1 MSGAHWTVS
10 NATAANR
17 GMVEGFYYAK
27 FRTRPE
33 ALRALRAFVKAHAP
47 SDYYGEQDSVQ
58 ASATGADG
66 YHDWKKETVKYHS
79 VKDKKGKLRWKLRA
93 YDPYALTE
101 RTKRLSRHEAGGNP
115 TVKKPSKSKLYVQEL
130 KLANLVWGYVLS
142 HGGVTK
148 KTDLE
153 SYSAWEL
160 PTEFGTLRL
169 SEHFHP
175 ETFPFAGEGATLTIY
190 AQFAEPA
197 RSKHLFGA
205 NPHSG
210 KWNFHFETANAED
223 AFKTLKK
230 SLDAIVGSGA
240 GGAGGAGGA
249 SATKHESGRNP
260 SVKKKHPKPK
270 FKLGDHV
277 LAESGNVRGKIGW
290 IHPYDEHAGTYRYKL
305 NAYDE
310 YASRLPLTY
319 NESGL
324 VKVKAPSAKRHE
336 KGKNP
341 ITKREFDTLTKMHGG
356 TASSHERSRTAA
368 ERKRRRASS
377 GLASDELDFY
387 RRTRGRPMRGSGAT
401 ESTVRRDLLAERA
414 AERARHPT
422 APLRG
427 LQSAPKA
434 VGGMAY
440 LRSWGEPVSKPL
452 RGVPHQLSGMSREE
466 LKAYRGGAGSKDAAL
481 KARIDKLLGKK

>member
-10 NATAANR
+10 NATAANK
-17 GMVEGFYYAK
+17 GMVPGFYYAK

-47 SDYYGEQDSVQ
+47 SAYYGEQDSVQ
-58 ASATGADG
+58 ASATGSDG
-66 YHDWKKETVKYHS
+66 YHDWKKETVRYNS
-79 VKDKKGKLRWKLRA
+79 VKDKKGKLRWKLRS
-93 YDPYALTE
+93 YDPHAMTE
-101 RTKRLSRHEAGGNP
+101 RVRRLSRHEAGGNP

-175 ETFPFAGEGATLTIY
+175 ETFPFAGEGATLTIF

-277 LAESGNVRGKIGW
+277 LAKSGNVRGKIGW
-290 IHPYDEHAGTYRYKL
+290 IHPYDEYAGTYLYKL

-336 KGKNP
+336 AGRNPSVSAPHTARLHSGEIVLAKLYKGEWLPKTYAN
-341 ITKREFDTLTKMHGG
+341 
-356 TASSHERSRTAA
+356 RTSAYKAA
-368 ERKRRRASS
+368 KEVGNQWAVIQ
-377 GLASDELDFY
+377 
-387 RRTRGRPMRGSGAT
+387 RGRPWYVAQIGSLKP
-401 ESTVRRDLLAERA
+401 V
-414 AERARHPT
+414 
-422 APLRG
+422 
-427 LQSAPKA
+427 
-434 VGGMAY
+434 AY
-440 LRSWGEPVSKPL
+440 LD
-452 RGVPHQLSGMSREE
+452 LSSGSIHD
-466 LKAYRGGAGSKDAAL
+466 LGGAGSKDAAL